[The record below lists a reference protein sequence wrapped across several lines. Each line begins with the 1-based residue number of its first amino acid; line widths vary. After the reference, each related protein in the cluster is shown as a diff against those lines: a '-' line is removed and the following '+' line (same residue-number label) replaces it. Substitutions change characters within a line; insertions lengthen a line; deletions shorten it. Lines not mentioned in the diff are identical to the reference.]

1 MDNKSKD
8 KVNEVN
14 EKPNSTAHLKSTED
28 KEQQISDD
36 MSFINDKVKGIK
48 QNKKKLLILVFI
60 VSVLIVIIKTVSS
73 YQSEN
78 IDNDVAEALENY
90 ISDNYDCNGTDL
102 EQIVHKSVSDE
113 MLSEYKDF
121 RIRNYSIYIISGK
134 YSGNGN
140 YSNEYFIYTVYVA
153 DYSKN
158 DIDYICTELSNYE
171 NLSEM
176 KSSIK
181 KLKKLDK
188 TDELQSLIDEE
199 FIECLQNDYGY

>member
-73 YQSEN
+73 YQ
-78 IDNDVAEALENY
+78 
-90 ISDNYDCNGTDL
+90 SDNYDCNGTDL